1 MPIVYCTVLQ
11 GLEEKARLRKGQSVL
26 IHSAAGGIGI
36 AAINYCRYI
45 GAEIYATVGSTQKVE
60 YLVEN
65 EGLLRDHI
73 FDSHSPSFLADVM
86 RATNGR
92 GVDVVLNSLAGE
104 LLHVSWKCVAPNGC
118 MVEIG
123 KRDIAGRGRLLM
135 DAFEENRSFFGVELS
150 FLMRSDP
157 HAVRLLLEKTLRLY
171 SEGAICPI
179 QPITRFDAA
188 QVEEA
193 FRVFQKGQHKGKIVV
208 DFPDQGDGPTTLP
221 VSSSIPTFSFKSDK
235 AYLLVGGMRGLGASL
250 ARWMVAHGA
259 HNLIFMSRSVGQ
271 SEDDKALLSELSHMG
286 CLATAVAGDVTDI
299 DMVRQVV
306 QEASL
311 PIAGVLQLAMVLS
324 DASVMNMDID
334 QWNTAVKPKVRGTW
348 NLHHELPED
357 LDFFVMTSSLSGICG
372 YFGQANYA
380 SANTFLDAFS
390 QFRRSQGL
398 AASVLDLGAIDDVG
412 FVARNAEEFS
422 TQLSTNVNKLITEQ
436 HFLDC
441 IQLAIVTSK
450 PPPTIKSADK
460 ATSNGVHDDCN
471 HEKTLGFLDG
481 WYDPGQTCVGLA
493 SEVPIDDSG
502 SRLIWQ
508 RDPRMAMYR
517 NLETVNDDAA
527 GSRGKDTGEA
537 DKTRQF
543 IASARASPEMLD
555 KPESSNFLAKKICRR
570 VRWFLDHTGED
581 GEDDDFDLSLDLAAV
596 GVDSL
601 VAIEIRHWWKQTL
614 NVEISTL
621 ELLNGGS
628 FHDLGMLAARKLKE
642 KFA

>member
-11 GLEEKARLRKGQSVL
+11 GLHEKARLRKGQSVL

-45 GAEIYATVGSTQKVE
+45 GAEIYATVGSKQKAQ
-60 YLVEN
+60 YLVEE
-65 EGLLRDHI
+65 EGLLEDHI
-73 FDSHSPSFLADVM
+73 FDSHSPTFLADVM
-86 RATNGR
+86 RSTGGR

-123 KRDIAGRGRLLM
+123 KRDIAGRGRLAM

-150 FLMRSDP
+150 FLMRSNPD
-157 HAVRLLLEKTLRLY
+157 AVRVLLEKTLQLY
-171 SEGAICPI
+171 KDGAICPI
-179 QPITRFDAA
+179 RPIQRFDAA

-208 DFPDQGDGPTTLP
+208 DFPDQGDRPTALP
-221 VSSSIPTFSFKSDK
+221 VSTNIPTFSFESDK

-250 ARWMVAHGA
+250 ARWMIQHEAR
-259 HNLIFMSRSVGQ
+259 NLIFLSRSAGQ
-271 SEDDKALLSELSHMG
+271 SEDDKALLNELSHMG
-286 CLATAVAGDVTDI
+286 CVATAVAGDVTDI
-299 DMVRQVV
+299 ETVRMVV
-306 QEASL
+306 QNAPR
-311 PIAGVLQLAMVLS
+311 PIVGVFQLAMVLS
-324 DASVMNMDID
+324 DASVMNMDIN
-334 QWNTAVKPKVRGTW
+334 QWNTAVRPKVRGTW
-348 NLHHELPED
+348 NLHHELSED

-390 QFRRSQGL
+390 QYRRAQGR
-398 AASVLDLGAIDDVG
+398 AASVLDLGAVDDVG
-412 FVARNAEEFS
+412 FVARNAAEFS

-441 IQLAIVTSK
+441 VQLAIVTSK
-450 PPPTIKSADK
+450 PPQTTNEQDMAN
-460 ATSNGVHDDCN
+460 ANAAQSNGN
-471 HEKTLGFLDG
+471 HEKTPGFVDG
-481 WYDPGQTCVGLA
+481 WYDPGQSCVGLA
-493 SEVPIDDSG
+493 SEVPIDDGG

-517 NLETVNDDAA
+517 NLETVGNDAA
-527 GSRGKDTGEA
+527 GSRGKATGEA
-537 DKTRQF
+537 EKTRQF
-543 IASARASPEMLD
+543 IASARANPETLD
-555 KPESSNFLAKKICRR
+555 SSESSRFLAITICKR

-581 GEDDDFDLSLDLAAV
+581 GEDDSFDLSLDLAAV

-614 NVEISTL
+614 GVEISTL

-628 FHDLGMLAARKLKE
+628 FNDLGVLAAKKLKE
-642 KFA
+642 KSA